1 MRILLVEDDELLGS
15 GVSDALEFARHA
27 HEWVRDGKL
36 ALALAQD
43 GDFDLIILDLGL
55 PGMDGFEVL
64 RRLREGGS
72 QTAVLILSA
81 RDGARDRVAGLN
93 LGADDYLIKP
103 FELDELLARL
113 NALERRRM
121 GVASNRISL
130 GRLSLD
136 LSTHTV
142 SLDGQEVTMLRRE
155 FMLLRKLLELPS
167 QILSRGQLEAAV
179 YGFEGDIESNSI
191 DVHVFHLRKK
201 LYPEVIKTIRGV
213 GYQLDPALKD
223 NQPNEVKQT

>member
-15 GVSDALEFARHA
+15 GVSDALECARYA

-36 ALALAQD
+36 ALAAAQA

-55 PGMDGFEVL
+55 PGMDGLEVL
-64 RRLREGGS
+64 GKLRAAGNL
-72 QTAVLILSA
+72 TTVLILSA
-81 RDGARDRVAGLN
+81 RDGSHDRVRGLN

-121 GVASNRISL
+121 GVASNQLRL
-130 GRLSLD
+130 GRLMVD
-136 LSTHTV
+136 LASRSV
-142 SLDGQEVTMLRRE
+142 MLDGEAVALLRRE
-155 FMLLRKLLELPS
+155 FMLLRKLVESPS
-167 QILSRGQLEAAV
+167 RILSRGQLEAAV
-179 YGFEGDIESNSI
+179 YGNEGDVESNSI

-201 LYPEVIKTIRGV
+201 LYPEIIKTVRGV
-213 GYQLDPALKD
+213 GYQLDPALKSESA
-223 NQPNEVKQT
+223 NEISR

>member
-15 GVSDALEFARHA
+15 GISDALEFARYA
-27 HEWVRDGKL
+27 HEWVRDGKV
-36 ALALAQD
+36 ALASAQQ

-55 PGMDGFEVL
+55 PGMDGLEVL
-64 RRLREGGS
+64 RQLREGGD

-81 RDGARDRVAGLN
+81 RDGARDRVSGLN

-121 GVASNRISL
+121 GVASNQIKL
-130 GRLSLD
+130 GRLALD
-136 LSTHTV
+136 LASHTV
-142 SLDGQEVTMLRRE
+142 LLDGQAVTILRRE
-155 FMLLRKLLELPS
+155 FMLLRKLFEAPS

-179 YGFEGDIESNSI
+179 YGYEGDIESNSI

-201 LYPEVIKTIRGV
+201 LYPEIIKTIRGV
-213 GYQLDPALKD
+213 GYQLDPALRA
-223 NQPNEVKQT
+223 EVVK

>member
-15 GVSDALEFARHA
+15 GVSDALEFARYA

-36 ALALAQD
+36 ALASAQQ

-55 PGMDGFEVL
+55 PGMDGLEVL
-64 RRLREGGS
+64 RQLREGGN
-72 QTAVLILSA
+72 QTTVLILSA
-81 RDGARDRVAGLN
+81 RDGPRDRVSGLN
-93 LGADDYLIKP
+93 LGTDDYLIKP

-121 GVASNRISL
+121 GVASNQIKL
-130 GRLSLD
+130 GRLALD
-136 LSTHTV
+136 LASHTV
-142 SLDGQEVTMLRRE
+142 LLDGQAVTILRRE
-155 FMLLRKLLELPS
+155 FMLLRKLFEAPS

-179 YGFEGDIESNSI
+179 YGYEGDIESNSI

-201 LYPEVIKTIRGV
+201 LYPEIIKTIRGV
-213 GYQLDPALKD
+213 GYQLDPALKA
-223 NQPNEVKQT
+223 EVIK

>member
-15 GVSDALEFARHA
+15 GVSDALEFARYA

-36 ALALAQD
+36 ALASAQQ

-55 PGMDGFEVL
+55 PGMDGLEVL
-64 RRLREGGS
+64 RQLREGGN
-72 QTAVLILSA
+72 QTTVLILSA
-81 RDGARDRVAGLN
+81 RDGTRDRVSGLN

-121 GVASNRISL
+121 GVASNQIKL
-130 GRLSLD
+130 GRLALD
-136 LSTHTV
+136 LASHTV
-142 SLDGQEVTMLRRE
+142 LLDGQAVTILRRE
-155 FMLLRKLLELPS
+155 FMLLRKLFEAPS

-179 YGFEGDIESNSI
+179 YGYEGDIESNSI

-201 LYPEVIKTIRGV
+201 LYPEIIKTIRGV
-213 GYQLDPALKD
+213 GYQLDPALKA
-223 NQPNEVKQT
+223 EVIK

>member
-15 GVSDALEFARHA
+15 GVSDALECARYA

-36 ALALAQD
+36 ALAAAQE

-55 PGMDGFEVL
+55 PGIDGLEVL
-64 RRLREGGS
+64 GKLRAAGK
-72 QTAVLILSA
+72 QTTVLILSA
-81 RDGARDRVAGLN
+81 RDGSHDRVRGLN

-121 GVASNRISL
+121 GVACNQIRL
-130 GRLSLD
+130 GRLLVD
-136 LSTHTV
+136 LASRSVT
-142 SLDGQEVTMLRRE
+142 LDGQAVALLRRE
-155 FMLLRKLLELPS
+155 FMLLRKLLESPS
-167 QILSRGQLEAAV
+167 RILSRGQLEAAV
-179 YGFEGDIESNSI
+179 YGNEGDVESNSI

-201 LYPEVIKTIRGV
+201 LYPEIIKTVRGV
-213 GYQLDPALKD
+213 GYQLDPALKSESA
-223 NQPNEVKQT
+223 NEISR

>member
-15 GVSDALEFARHA
+15 GVSDALECARYA

-36 ALALAQD
+36 ALAAAQE

-55 PGMDGFEVL
+55 PGMDGLEVL
-64 RRLREGGS
+64 GKLRAAGNL
-72 QTAVLILSA
+72 TTVLILSA
-81 RDGARDRVAGLN
+81 RDGSHDRVRGLN

-121 GVASNRISL
+121 GVACNQIRL
-130 GRLSLD
+130 GRLLVD
-136 LSTHTV
+136 LASRSVT
-142 SLDGQEVTMLRRE
+142 LDGQAVALLRRE
-155 FMLLRKLLELPS
+155 FMLLRKLLESPS
-167 QILSRGQLEAAV
+167 RILSRGQLEAAV
-179 YGFEGDIESNSI
+179 YGNEGDVESNSI

-201 LYPEVIKTIRGV
+201 LYPEIIKTVRGV
-213 GYQLDPALKD
+213 GYQLDPALKSESA
-223 NQPNEVKQT
+223 NEISR

>member
-15 GVSDALEFARHA
+15 GVSDALEFARYA

-36 ALALAQD
+36 ALASAQQ

-55 PGMDGFEVL
+55 PGMDGLEVL
-64 RRLREGGS
+64 RQLREGGN

-81 RDGARDRVAGLN
+81 RDGARDRVSGLN

-121 GVASNRISL
+121 GVASNQIKL
-130 GRLSLD
+130 GRLALD
-136 LSTHTV
+136 LASHTV
-142 SLDGQEVTMLRRE
+142 LLDGQAVTILRRE
-155 FMLLRKLLELPS
+155 FMLLRKLFEAPS

-179 YGFEGDIESNSI
+179 YGYEGDIESNSI

-201 LYPEVIKTIRGV
+201 LYPEIIKTIRGV
-213 GYQLDPALKD
+213 GYQLDPALKA
-223 NQPNEVKQT
+223 EVIK

>member
-15 GVSDALEFARHA
+15 GVSDALENARYA

-36 ALALAQD
+36 ALAAAQQ
-43 GDFDLIILDLGL
+43 GNFDLIILDLGL
-55 PGMDGFEVL
+55 PGMDGLEVL
-64 RRLREGGS
+64 RHLRAGGS
-72 QTAVLILSA
+72 ATAVLILSA
-81 RDGARDRVAGLN
+81 RDGPRDRVSGLN

-121 GVASNRISL
+121 GVASNQIRL
-130 GRLSLD
+130 GRLVLD
-136 LSTHTV
+136 LASHSV
-142 SLDGQEVTMLRRE
+142 SLDGEQVAMLRRE
-155 FMLLRKLLELPS
+155 FMLLRKLLELPR
-167 QILSRGQLEAAV
+167 QILNRGQLEAAV

-201 LYPEVIKTIRGV
+201 LYPEIIKTIRGV
-213 GYQLDPALKD
+213 GYQLDPALSTDK
-223 NQPNEVKQT
+223 

>member
-15 GVSDALEFARHA
+15 GISDALENARYA

-36 ALALAQD
+36 ALAAAQQ
-43 GDFDLIILDLGL
+43 GNFDLIILDLGL
-55 PGMDGFEVL
+55 PGMDGLEVL

-72 QTAVLILSA
+72 QAAVLILSA
-81 RDGARDRVAGLN
+81 RDGPRDRVSGLN

-121 GVASNRISL
+121 GVASNQIRL
-130 GRLSLD
+130 GRLVLD
-136 LSTHTV
+136 LASHLV
-142 SLDGQEVTMLRRE
+142 WLDGEAVAMLRRE
-155 FMLLRKLLELPS
+155 FMLLRKLLEVPN

-201 LYPEVIKTIRGV
+201 LYPEIIKTIRGV
-213 GYQLDPALKD
+213 GYQLDPALQAEK
-223 NQPNEVKQT
+223 